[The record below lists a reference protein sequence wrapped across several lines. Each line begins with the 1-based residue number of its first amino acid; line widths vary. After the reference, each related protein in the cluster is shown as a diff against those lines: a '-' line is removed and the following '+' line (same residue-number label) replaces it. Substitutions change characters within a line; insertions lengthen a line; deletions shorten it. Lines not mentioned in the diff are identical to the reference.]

1 MNNPSIITGFVALLV
16 TYISYRCLK
25 YFFRSFNSLR
35 KTGKHPANTE
45 YIYKGFWL
53 TYEIGKS
60 IVFALTFL
68 FLMII
73 SAGSAMKSL
82 LILFSLI
89 FPFL

>member
-1 MNNPSIITGFVALLV
+1 MNNPPIITGFVALLV
-16 TYISYRCLK
+16 TYISYRLIK

-60 IVFALTFL
+60 IVFTLTFL
-68 FLMII
+68 LLMII
-73 SAGSAMKSL
+73 SSGFAIVVILRSL
-82 LILFSLI
+82 LE
-89 FPFL
+89 